1 MSETALAVSLVAV
14 LIPSVILHEVAHGW
28 VADMLGDDTARRA
41 GRISLDPMR
50 HIDPFGTVL
59 LPLFLALVAPF
70 VIGYAKPV
78 PVAMTRLNRPRRDP
92 LLVALAGPATN
103 LSLAGLAIV
112 VFRVARPEAETV
124 LWWVLAI
131 VTVVNVVL
139 GLFNLLPIPPL
150 DGSALIEFTL
160 PVRWRPVWYRVRMY
174 TLPVFLV
181 VLILFRDLL
190 DPIFNWAVD
199 LWRAQQ

>member
-41 GRISLDPMR
+41 GRISLNPMR

-78 PVAMTRLNRPRRDP
+78 PVVMTRLNRPRRDP

-190 DPIFNWAVD
+190 DPIFKWAVD

>member
-1 MSETALAVSLVAV
+1 VSETALALSLVAV

-28 VADMLGDDTARRA
+28 VADQLGDDTARRA
-41 GRISLDPMR
+41 GRISLNPLR

-59 LPLFLALVAPF
+59 LPLVLALVAPF

-78 PVAMTRLNRPRRDP
+78 PVATARLNRPRRDP

-103 LSLAGLAIV
+103 LSLAALAIV
-112 VFRVARPEAETV
+112 VFRVVRPESETV

-150 DGSALIEFTL
+150 DGSALIEFAL
-160 PVRWRPVWYRVRMY
+160 PDRWRPIWYRLRLY

-181 VLILFRDLL
+181 VLLLFRDFL
-190 DPIFNWAVD
+190 DPIFQWAVD

>member
-1 MSETALAVSLVAV
+1 VSETALAVSLVAV

-41 GRISLDPMR
+41 GRISLNPMR

-78 PVAMTRLNRPRRDP
+78 PVVMTRLNRPRRDP

-190 DPIFNWAVD
+190 DPIFKWAVD

>member
-41 GRISLDPMR
+41 GRISLNPMR

>member
-1 MSETALAVSLVAV
+1 VSETALAVSLVAV

-41 GRISLDPMR
+41 GRISLNPMR